1 MNFIVI
7 HAHTPEQ
14 CPSGNPEMMKV
25 LREVCPTTEF
35 AEKCGVKVLSSW
47 VAVPEH
53 TMYFVLE
60 AASYDAVVK
69 YFEPIM
75 RIGTARVTPV
85 LEYAQ
90 AVGLVG
96 K

>member
-1 MNFIVI
+1 MNFLVT
-7 HAHTPEQ
+7 HNHTADQ
-14 CPSGNPEMMKV
+14 CPSGNPEMMRV

-47 VAVPEH
+47 IAVPEH
-53 TMYFVLE
+53 TMYFVLD
-60 AASYDAVVK
+60 ADSYDSVVK

-85 LEYAQ
+85 LEYAK

>member
-1 MNFIVI
+1 MNFTVT
-7 HAHTPEQ
+7 HSHPAEQ
-14 CPSGNPEMMKV
+14 CPRGNPEMMKV

-69 YFEPIM
+69 YLEPIM

>member
-1 MNFIVI
+1 MNFII
-7 HAHTPEQ
+7 THIHTPEQ

-25 LREVCPTTEF
+25 LRDVCPSTEF
-35 AEKCGVKVLSSW
+35 AEKCGVKVLSRW
-47 VAVPEH
+47 IAAPEH
-53 TMYFVLE
+53 TMYFVVN
-60 AASYDAVVK
+60 ADSYDSVVK

-75 RIGTARVTPV
+75 RMGTARVTPV
-85 LEYAQ
+85 LEYAK

>member
-1 MNFIVI
+1 ML
-7 HAHTPEQ
+7 
-14 CPSGNPEMMKV
+14 KV
-25 LREVCPTTEF
+25 LREVCPSTEF

-47 VAVPEH
+47 IAVPEH

-60 AASYDAVVK
+60 ADSYDSVVK

-75 RIGTARVTPV
+75 RTGTARVTPV
-85 LEYAQ
+85 LEYAK

-96 K
+96 R